1 MKKTTNIVLTGGPCA
16 GKTSALAIISQ
27 YFSNQGFAVYTL
39 PDAATLFNRGG
50 VNILTDNKTLFFE
63 SKKQLLSFQLHIEEC
78 FRKLAEKA
86 DKPAIIVYDRGA
98 MDIAAHMNGDTW
110 QALLDEMGLNEVE
123 VRDSHYDAVLHL
135 CTAAQGAEQL
145 YTCDN
150 NSIRTENI
158 EQAID
163 LDDKILRAWTGH
175 PHLRVIP
182 NNGSFEEKLNAV
194 IAEISGV
201 LGIPEPIE
209 MERKFLVEVT
219 GEIPD
224 SREMEIFQT
233 YLTERDGA
241 EPRIRKRGENGHYI
255 YFLTTK
261 KFLADNQRIEVE
273 RQITPS
279 EYVMLK
285 GSANPDKRTIHK
297 LRRCFVWDNR
307 YWELDTFVEPSL
319 PHHLLE
325 IEDVAADEEIAFP
338 PFVKVIREV
347 TDDPEW
353 YNANIA
359 KRHKQYDN

>member
-1 MKKTTNIVLTGGPCA
+1 MKKITNIVLTGGPCA
-16 GKTSALAIISQ
+16 GKTTALAKITQ
-27 YFSNQGFAVYTL
+27 FFTNRGFAVYTQ
-39 PDAATLFNRGG
+39 PEAASLFNQGG
-50 VNILTDNKTLFFE
+50 VNFLTDDNALFFE
-63 SKKQLLSFQLHIEEC
+63 SEKQLLSFQLHTEEC
-78 FRKLAEKA
+78 FRKMAEKA
-86 DKPAIIVYDRGA
+86 GKPAIIVYDRGV
-98 MDIAAHMNGDTW
+98 MDIAAYMNDDTW

-123 VRDSHYDAVLHL
+123 VRDSRYDAVLHL
-135 CTAAQGAEQL
+135 CTAAKGAEQF

-150 NSIRTENI
+150 SSNWTENL
-158 EQAID
+158 EHAIA
-163 LDDKILRAWTGH
+163 LDDKVIRAWTGH

-182 NNGSFEEKLNAV
+182 NSGTFEDKLNAL

-219 GEIPD
+219 SEIPE

-233 YLTERDGA
+233 YLTERDGV
-241 EPRIRKRGENGHYI
+241 EPRIRKRGENGHYV

-261 KFLADNQRIEVE
+261 KFLTDNQRIEIE

-285 GSANPDKRTIHK
+285 NSANPDKRTIHK

-307 YWELDTFVEPSL
+307 YLELDTFVEPSL

-338 PFVKVIREV
+338 PFLKVLREV

-359 KRHKQYDN
+359 KRHEQ

>member
-1 MKKTTNIVLTGGPCA
+1 MQKITNIVLTGGPCA
-16 GKTSALAIISQ
+16 GKTTALAKITQ
-27 YFSNQGFAVYTL
+27 YFTYRGFAVYTQ
-39 PDAATLFNRGG
+39 PEAATLFNQGG
-50 VNILTDNKTLFFE
+50 VNFLTDDNALFFE
-63 SKKQLLSFQLHIEEC
+63 SEKQLLSFQLHTEEC
-78 FRKLAEKA
+78 FRRMAGKA
-86 DKPAIIVYDRGA
+86 DKPAIIVYDRGV
-98 MDIAAHMNGDTW
+98 MDIAAYMNGDTW

-123 VRDSHYDAVLHL
+123 VRDSRYDAVLHL
-135 CTAAQGAEQL
+135 CTAAKGAEKF
-145 YTCDN
+145 YSCDN
-150 NSIRTENI
+150 NSSRTENL
-158 EQAID
+158 EQAIA
-163 LDDKILRAWTGH
+163 LDDKVIRAWTGH

-182 NNGSFEEKLNAV
+182 NNGTFEDKLTAV
-194 IAEISGV
+194 IAEISAV

-209 MERKFLVEVT
+209 MERKFLVEVV

-241 EPRIRKRGENGHYI
+241 EPRIRKRGENGHYV
-255 YFLTTK
+255 YFLTAK

-279 EYVMLK
+279 EYVMLMN
-285 GSANPDKRTIHK
+285 SANPDKRTIHK

-307 YWELDTFVEPSL
+307 YLELDTFVEPSL

-325 IEDVAADEEIAFP
+325 IEDAAADEEIAFP
-338 PFVKVIREV
+338 PFLKVIREV

-359 KRHKQYDN
+359 KKQ

>member
-1 MKKTTNIVLTGGPCA
+1 MRKEVTNIVLTGGPCA
-16 GKTSALAIISQ
+16 GKTTALAKITQ
-27 YFSNQGFAVYTL
+27 YFTYRGFTVYTQ
-39 PDAATLFNRGG
+39 PEAATLFNQGG
-50 VNILTDNKTLFFE
+50 VNFLTDDNALFFE
-63 SKKQLLSFQLHIEEC
+63 SEKQLLSFQLHTEEC
-78 FRKLAEKA
+78 FRKMAEKA
-86 DKPAIIVYDRGA
+86 GKPAIIVYDRGV
-98 MDIAAHMNGDTW
+98 MDIAAYMNSDTW

-123 VRDSHYDAVLHL
+123 VRDSRYDAVLHL
-135 CTAAQGAEQL
+135 CTAAKGAEKF

-150 NSIRTENI
+150 NSSRTENL
-158 EQAID
+158 ELAIA
-163 LDDKILRAWTGH
+163 LDDKVIRAWTGH
-175 PHLRVIP
+175 PHLRIIP
-182 NNGSFEEKLNAV
+182 NNGTFEDKLNAV

-241 EPRIRKRGENGHYI
+241 EPRIRKRGENGHYV

-261 KFLADNQRIEVE
+261 KFLTDNQRIEVE

-285 GSANPDKRTIHK
+285 NSANPDKRTIHK
-297 LRRCFVWDNR
+297 LRRCFVWNNR
-307 YWELDTFVEPSL
+307 YLELDTFVEPPL

-338 PFVKVIREV
+338 PFLKVIREV
-347 TDDPEW
+347 TDDSAW

-359 KRHKQYDN
+359 KRN

>member
-1 MKKTTNIVLTGGPCA
+1 MQKITNIVLTGGPCA
-16 GKTSALAIISQ
+16 GKTTALAKITQ
-27 YFSNQGFAVYTL
+27 YFTYRGFAVYTQ
-39 PDAATLFNRGG
+39 PEAATLFNQGG
-50 VNILTDNKTLFFE
+50 ANFLTDDNALFFE
-63 SKKQLLSFQLHIEEC
+63 SEKQLLSFQLHTEEC
-78 FRKLAEKA
+78 FRKMAEKA
-86 DKPAIIVYDRGA
+86 GKPAIIVYDRGV
-98 MDIAAHMNGDTW
+98 MDIAAYMNGDTW

-123 VRDSHYDAVLHL
+123 VRDSRYDAVLHL
-135 CTAAQGAEQL
+135 CTAAKGAEKF

-150 NSIRTENI
+150 NSSRMENL
-158 EQAID
+158 ELAIA
-163 LDDKILRAWTGH
+163 LDDKVIRAWTGH
-175 PHLRVIP
+175 PHLRIIP
-182 NNGSFEEKLNAV
+182 NNGTFEDKLNAV

-233 YLTERDGA
+233 YLTERDGT
-241 EPRIRKRGENGHYI
+241 EPRIRKRGENGHYV

-261 KFLADNQRIEVE
+261 KFLTDNQRIEVE

-279 EYVMLK
+279 EYVMLMN
-285 GSANPDKRTIHK
+285 SANPDKRTIHK

-307 YWELDTFVEPSL
+307 YLELDTFVEPPL

-338 PFVKVIREV
+338 PFLKVFREV

-359 KRHKQYDN
+359 KRHEQ

>member
-1 MKKTTNIVLTGGPCA
+1 MQQITNIVLTGGPCA
-16 GKTSALAIISQ
+16 GKTTALAKITQ
-27 YFSNQGFAVYTL
+27 YFTYRGFAVYTQSEV
-39 PDAATLFNRGG
+39 ATLFNQGG
-50 VNILTDNKTLFFE
+50 VNFLTDDNALFFE
-63 SKKQLLSFQLHIEEC
+63 SEKQLLSFQLHTEEC
-78 FRKLAEKA
+78 FRKMAEKA
-86 DKPAIIVYDRGA
+86 GKPAIIVYDRGV
-98 MDIAAHMNGDTW
+98 MDIAAYMNGDTW

-123 VRDSHYDAVLHL
+123 VRDSRYDAVLHL
-135 CTAAQGAEQL
+135 CTAAKGAEKF

-150 NSIRTENI
+150 NSSRMENL
-158 EQAID
+158 ELAIA
-163 LDDKILRAWTGH
+163 LDDKVIRAWTGH
-175 PHLRVIP
+175 PHLRIIP
-182 NNGSFEEKLNAV
+182 NNCTFEDKLNAV

-233 YLTERDGA
+233 YLTERDGT
-241 EPRIRKRGENGHYI
+241 EPRIRKRGENGHYV

-261 KFLADNQRIEVE
+261 KFLTDNQRIEVE

-279 EYVMLK
+279 EYVMLMN
-285 GSANPDKRTIHK
+285 SANPDKRTIHK

-307 YWELDTFVEPSL
+307 YLELDTFVEPPL

-338 PFVKVIREV
+338 PFLKVLREV

-359 KRHKQYDN
+359 KRHEQ

>member
-1 MKKTTNIVLTGGPCA
+1 MQKVTNIVLTGGPCA
-16 GKTSALAIISQ
+16 GKTTALAKITQ
-27 YFSNQGFAVYTL
+27 YFTYRGFAVYTQ
-39 PDAATLFNRGG
+39 PEAATLFNQSG
-50 VNILTDNKTLFFE
+50 VNFLTDDKSLFFE
-63 SKKQLLSFQLHIEEC
+63 SEKQLLSFQLHTEEC
-78 FRKLAEKA
+78 FRMMAEKA
-86 DKPAIIVYDRGA
+86 GKPAIIVYDRGV
-98 MDIAAHMNGDTW
+98 MDIAAYMNGDTW

-123 VRDSHYDAVLHL
+123 VRDRRYDTVLHL
-135 CTAAQGAEQL
+135 CTAAKGAEKF
-145 YTCDN
+145 YTCEN
-150 NSIRTENI
+150 NSSRTENL
-158 EQAID
+158 EQAVA
-163 LDDKILRAWTGH
+163 LDDKIIRAWTGH

-182 NNGSFEEKLNAV
+182 NSGSFEDKLNAV
-194 IAEISGV
+194 ITEILAV

-209 MERKFLVEVT
+209 SERKFLVEIT

-241 EPRIRKRGENGHYI
+241 EPRIRKRGENGHYV

-261 KFLADNQRIEVE
+261 KFLTDNQRIEVE

-285 GSANPDKRTIHK
+285 NSANPDKRTIHK

-307 YWELDTFVEPSL
+307 YLELDTFMKPPL
-319 PHHLLE
+319 PHQLLE
-325 IEDVAADEEIAFP
+325 IEDVAADEPIAFP
-338 PFVKVIREV
+338 PFLKVLKEV

-359 KRHKQYDN
+359 KKNKK

>member
-1 MKKTTNIVLTGGPCA
+1 MKKITNIVLTGGPCA
-16 GKTSALAIISQ
+16 GKATALAKITQ
-27 YFSNQGFAVYTL
+27 FFTNQGFAVYTQ
-39 PDAATLFNRGG
+39 PEAASLFNQGG
-50 VNILTDNKTLFFE
+50 VNFLTDDNALFFE
-63 SKKQLLSFQLHIEEC
+63 SEKQLLSFQLHTEEC
-78 FRKLAEKA
+78 FRKMAEKA
-86 DKPAIIVYDRGA
+86 GKPAIIVYDRGV
-98 MDIAAHMNGDTW
+98 MDIAAYMNDDTW

-123 VRDSHYDAVLHL
+123 VRDSRYDAVLHL
-135 CTAAQGAEQL
+135 CTAAKGAEQF

-150 NSIRTENI
+150 SSSWTENL
-158 EQAID
+158 EHAIA
-163 LDDKILRAWTGH
+163 LDDKVIRAWTGH

-182 NNGSFEEKLNAV
+182 NSGTFEDKLNAV

-219 GEIPD
+219 SEIPE

-233 YLTERDGA
+233 YLTERDGV
-241 EPRIRKRGENGHYI
+241 EPRIRKRGENGHYV

-261 KFLADNQRIEVE
+261 KFLTDNQRIEIE

-285 GSANPDKRTIHK
+285 NSANPDKRTIHK

-307 YWELDTFVEPSL
+307 YLELDTFVEPPL

-338 PFVKVIREV
+338 PFLKVIREV
-347 TDDPEW
+347 TNDSSW

-359 KRHKQYDN
+359 KRHE

>member
-1 MKKTTNIVLTGGPCA
+1 MKKITNIVLTGGPCA
-16 GKTSALAIISQ
+16 GKTTALAKITQ
-27 YFSNQGFAVYTL
+27 FFTNRGFAVYTQ
-39 PDAATLFNRGG
+39 PEAASLFNQGG
-50 VNILTDNKTLFFE
+50 VNFLTDDNALFFE
-63 SKKQLLSFQLHIEEC
+63 SEKQLLSFQLHTEEC
-78 FRKLAEKA
+78 FRKMAEKA
-86 DKPAIIVYDRGA
+86 GKPAIIVYDRGV
-98 MDIAAHMNGDTW
+98 MDIAAYMNDDTW

-123 VRDSHYDAVLHL
+123 VRDSRYDAVLHL
-135 CTAAQGAEQL
+135 CTAAKGAEQF

-150 NSIRTENI
+150 SSNWTENL
-158 EQAID
+158 EHAIA
-163 LDDKILRAWTGH
+163 LDDKVIRAWTGH

-182 NNGSFEEKLNAV
+182 NSGTFEDKLNAL

-219 GEIPD
+219 GEIPE

-233 YLTERDGA
+233 YLTERDGT
-241 EPRIRKRGENGHYI
+241 EPRIRKRGENGHYV

-261 KFLADNQRIEVE
+261 KFLTDNQRIEIE

-279 EYVMLK
+279 EYVMLMN
-285 GSANPDKRTIHK
+285 SANPDKRTIHK
-297 LRRCFVWDNR
+297 LRCCFVWDNR
-307 YWELDTFVEPSL
+307 YLELDTFVEPPL

-338 PFVKVIREV
+338 PFLKVLREV
-347 TDDPEW
+347 TNDSAW

-359 KRHKQYDN
+359 KRN

>member
-1 MKKTTNIVLTGGPCA
+1 MKKITNIVLTGGPCA
-16 GKTSALAIISQ
+16 GKTTALAKITQ
-27 YFSNQGFAVYTL
+27 FFTNRGFAVYTQ
-39 PDAATLFNRGG
+39 PEAASLFNQGG
-50 VNILTDNKTLFFE
+50 VNFLTDDNALFFE
-63 SKKQLLSFQLHIEEC
+63 SEKQLLSFQLHTEEC
-78 FRKLAEKA
+78 FRKMAEKA
-86 DKPAIIVYDRGA
+86 GKPAIIVYDRGV
-98 MDIAAHMNGDTW
+98 MDIAAYMNDDTW

-123 VRDSHYDAVLHL
+123 VRDSRYDAVLHL
-135 CTAAQGAEQL
+135 CTAAKGAEQF

-150 NSIRTENI
+150 SSNWMENL
-158 EQAID
+158 EHAIA
-163 LDDKILRAWTGH
+163 LDDKVIRAWTGH

-182 NNGSFEEKLNAV
+182 NSGTFEDKLNAL

-219 GEIPD
+219 SEIPE

-233 YLTERDGA
+233 YLTERDGV
-241 EPRIRKRGENGHYI
+241 EPRIRKRGENGHYV

-261 KFLADNQRIEVE
+261 KFLTDNQRIEIE

-285 GSANPDKRTIHK
+285 NSANPDKRTIHK

-307 YWELDTFVEPSL
+307 YLELDTFVEPSL

-338 PFVKVIREV
+338 PFLKVLREV

-359 KRHKQYDN
+359 KRHEQ